1 MEENKFDPLQFIG
14 FLLISAILMFWFY
27 DNQSN
32 YVENQQ
38 DIVVENPIEKFE
50 DNSNTLNLAKE
61 DSNKV
66 ELDKKFKEEIITL
79 ENDKI
84 LFEISTSG
92 ADINKL
98 LLKDFSNYNDQPL
111 FLVND
116 NKSIFSYNIPI
127 GRNSIINSRDL
138 NYSAEI
144 IKDKSILK
152 LTAVIDSQRSL
163 ELTYSLEENSSILDF
178 DLRLNDS
185 DRNSTYDQLE
195 LVWGKDSFRNSKS
208 IDYENRYTALSYG
221 FEDEKD
227 SWLSVAGTSNKNIN
241 NVNWIS
247 FREHFFSSILILN
260 NETNNVEISSEDL
273 ASNETLDNE
282 FTKRFKANIPLSLDS
297 DNDLSFKMYFGP
309 TDYETLKEYNLSLEN
324 SVDMG
329 WGIFGWLNRFI
340 FFPLFSFLTTY
351 FSYGISIILMTIIV
365 KVSISP
371 LTYKSYLSQIKMKIL
386 KPELEVINEKF
397 KDDAMKKQ
405 QETMKLYTKSGANP
419 MSGCLPAFL
428 QMPIFFALFVFFPA
442 AFSLRQKSFLW
453 ADDLSSYDSILDLG
467 FYIPLYGD
475 HISLFPILASI
486 SIFFYTKMTTGQ
498 QMMPA
503 SQTGGVNMKVIM
515 YLMPLMMLFFFNNY
529 ASGLSLYYFISNLL
543 PKDSSIEIIDT
554 SGNNTIQIVRKFWVI
569 KVAMAINK
577 HRINSNNC
585 ITSNSCI
592 TVFIMFLKNKIL
604 KNFTY

>member
-27 DNQSN
+27 DNQSS

-98 LLKDFSNYNDQPL
+98 LLKDFNNYNEQPL

-185 DRNSTYDQLE
+185 DRNSSYDQLE

-273 ASNETLDNE
+273 ASNETLDNK

-297 DNDLSFKMYFGP
+297 DNDLSFKMYYGP

-428 QMPIFFALFVFFPA
+428 QMPIFFALSVFFPA

-543 PKDSSIEIIDT
+543 TIILMLIIKNFIIDD
-554 SGNNTIQIVRKFWVI
+554 
-569 KVAMAINK
+569 
-577 HRINSNNC
+577 
-585 ITSNSCI
+585 
-592 TVFIMFLKNKIL
+592 NKIL
-604 KNFTY
+604 SQIEENKKKPVKVGGFRARLQKALEEAEKQKKSRGK

>member
-27 DNQSN
+27 DNQSS

-185 DRNSTYDQLE
+185 DRNSSYDQLE

-260 NETNNVEISSEDL
+260 NETNNVEISSENL
-273 ASNETLDNE
+273 ASNETLDNK

-297 DNDLSFKMYFGP
+297 DNDLSFRMYYGP

-543 PKDSSIEIIDT
+543 TIILMLIIKNFIIDD
-554 SGNNTIQIVRKFWVI
+554 
-569 KVAMAINK
+569 
-577 HRINSNNC
+577 
-585 ITSNSCI
+585 
-592 TVFIMFLKNKIL
+592 NKIL
-604 KNFTY
+604 SQIEENKKKPVKVGGFRARLQKALEEAEKQKKSRGK

>member
-1 MEENKFDPLQFIG
+1 MEQNKFDPLQFIG
-14 FLLISAILMFWFY
+14 FLLISVILMFWFY

-32 YVENQQ
+32 IIENQQ
-38 DIVVENPIEKFE
+38 DIAVEDVLDQVNDDSVNFNNYDE
-50 DNSNTLNLAKE
+50 NSNELNSDE
-61 DSNKV
+61 
-66 ELDKKFKEEIITL
+66 KFKEEIITL

-84 LFEISTSG
+84 SFEISTSG
-92 ADINKL
+92 ATINKL
-98 LLKDFSNYNDQPL
+98 LLKEFNNYNDEPL

-127 GRNSIINSRDL
+127 GRNSVINSRDL
-138 NYSAEI
+138 NFSAEI
-144 IKDKSILK
+144 IKNKSVLK
-152 LTAVIDSQRSL
+152 LTAIIDMQRSL

-178 DLRLNDS
+178 DLKLNDS
-185 DRNSTYDQLE
+185 DRNSSYNELE
-195 LVWGKDSFRNSKS
+195 LIWGKDSFRNSKS

-221 FEDEKD
+221 FEGEKD
-227 SWLSVAGTSNKNIN
+227 SWLSVSGTSNKNIN

-260 NETNNVEISSEDL
+260 NETNNIEISSEDL
-273 ASNETLDNE
+273 ASNETLDDK

-297 DNDLSFKMYFGP
+297 NNSLSYRIYYGP

-543 PKDSSIEIIDT
+543 TIILMLIIKNFIIDD
-554 SGNNTIQIVRKFWVI
+554 
-569 KVAMAINK
+569 
-577 HRINSNNC
+577 
-585 ITSNSCI
+585 
-592 TVFIMFLKNKIL
+592 NKIL
-604 KNFTY
+604 SQIEENKKKPIKVGGFRARLQKALEEAEKQKKSRGK

>member
-1 MEENKFDPLQFIG
+1 MEQNKFDPLQFIG
-14 FLLISAILMFWFY
+14 FLLISVILMFWFY

-32 YVENQQ
+32 IIENQQ
-38 DIVVENPIEKFE
+38 DIAVEDVIDQVN
-50 DNSNTLNLAKE
+50 DNSINLNNSDE
-61 DSNKV
+61 NSNRV
-66 ELDKKFKEEIITL
+66 ELDEKFTEEIITL

-84 LFEISTSG
+84 LFEISTDG
-92 ADINKL
+92 ADIKKL
-98 LLKDFSNYNDQPL
+98 LLKDFNNYNDEPL

-127 GRNSIINSRDL
+127 GRNSVINSGDL

-144 IKDKSILK
+144 IKNKSVLK
-152 LTAVIDSQRSL
+152 LTAVIDMQRSL
-163 ELTYSLEENSSILDF
+163 ELTYSLEENSSIVGF
-178 DLRLNDS
+178 DLKLNDS
-185 DRNSTYDQLE
+185 DRNSSYDEIE
-195 LVWGKDSFRNSKS
+195 LIWGKDSFRNSKS

-221 FEDEKD
+221 FEGEKD
-227 SWLSVAGTSNKNIN
+227 SWLSVSGTSNKDIN

-247 FREHFFSSILILN
+247 FREHFFSSILIFN
-260 NETNNVEISSEDL
+260 NETNNIEISSEDL
-273 ASNETLDNE
+273 ASNETLDNK

-297 DNDLSFKMYFGP
+297 NYNLSYRIYYGP

-543 PKDSSIEIIDT
+543 TIILMLIIKNFIIDD
-554 SGNNTIQIVRKFWVI
+554 
-569 KVAMAINK
+569 
-577 HRINSNNC
+577 
-585 ITSNSCI
+585 
-592 TVFIMFLKNKIL
+592 NKIL
-604 KNFTY
+604 SQIEENKKKPIKVGGFRARLQKALEEAEKQKKSRGK

>member
-27 DNQSN
+27 ENQSK
-32 YVENQQ
+32 YIENQQ
-38 DIVVENPIEKFE
+38 EVVIENPIEKFD
-50 DNSNTLNLAKE
+50 DNSNAVNVSE
-61 DSNKV
+61 QNSNIV
-66 ELDKKFKEEIITL
+66 ELDEKFKEEIITL

-92 ADINKL
+92 ATINKL
-98 LLKDFSNYNDQPL
+98 LLKDFNNYNDEPL

-127 GRNSIINSRDL
+127 GRNSVINSRDL

-144 IKDKSILK
+144 IKNKSVVR
-152 LTAVIDSQRSL
+152 LTAIIDMQRSL

-178 DLRLNDS
+178 DLKLNDS
-185 DRNSTYDQLE
+185 DRNSSYDELE
-195 LVWGKDSFRNSKS
+195 LIWGKDSFRNSKS

-221 FEDEKD
+221 FEGEKD
-227 SWLSVAGTSNKNIN
+227 SWLSVSGTSNKNIN

-273 ASNETLDNE
+273 ASNETLDDK

-297 DNDLSFKMYFGP
+297 NNNLSYRIYYGP

-543 PKDSSIEIIDT
+543 TIILMLIIKNFIIDD
-554 SGNNTIQIVRKFWVI
+554 
-569 KVAMAINK
+569 
-577 HRINSNNC
+577 
-585 ITSNSCI
+585 
-592 TVFIMFLKNKIL
+592 NKIL
-604 KNFTY
+604 SQIEENKKKPIKVGGFRARLQKALEEAEKQKKSRGK

>member
-27 DNQSN
+27 DNQST
-32 YVENQQ
+32 YIENQQ
-38 DIVVENPIEKFE
+38 EVVIENPIEKFD
-50 DNSNTLNLAKE
+50 DNSNAVNVSE
-61 DSNKV
+61 QNSNIV
-66 ELDKKFKEEIITL
+66 ELDEKFKEEIITL

-92 ADINKL
+92 ATINKL
-98 LLKDFSNYNDQPL
+98 LLKDFNNYNDEPL

-127 GRNSIINSRDL
+127 GRNSVINSRDL
-138 NYSAEI
+138 NFSAEI
-144 IKDKSILK
+144 IKNKSVLK
-152 LTAVIDSQRSL
+152 LTAIIDMQRSL

-178 DLRLNDS
+178 DLKLNDS
-185 DRNSTYDQLE
+185 DRNSSYNELE
-195 LVWGKDSFRNSKS
+195 LIWGKDSFRNSKS

-221 FEDEKD
+221 FEGEKD
-227 SWLSVAGTSNKNIN
+227 SWLSVSGTSNKNIN

-260 NETNNVEISSEDL
+260 NETNNIEISSEDL
-273 ASNETLDNE
+273 ASNETLDDK

-297 DNDLSFKMYFGP
+297 NNNLSYRIYYGP

-543 PKDSSIEIIDT
+543 TIILMLIIKNFIIDD
-554 SGNNTIQIVRKFWVI
+554 
-569 KVAMAINK
+569 
-577 HRINSNNC
+577 
-585 ITSNSCI
+585 
-592 TVFIMFLKNKIL
+592 NKIL
-604 KNFTY
+604 SQIEENKKKPIKVGGFRARLQKALEEAEKQKKSRGK

>member
-32 YVENQQ
+32 YIENQQ
-38 DIVVENPIEKFE
+38 EVVIENPIEKFD
-50 DNSNTLNLAKE
+50 DNSNAVNVSE
-61 DSNKV
+61 QNSNRV
-66 ELDKKFKEEIITL
+66 ELDEKFTEEIITL

-92 ADINKL
+92 ATINKL
-98 LLKDFSNYNDQPL
+98 LLKDFNNYNDEPL
-111 FLVND
+111 YLVND

-127 GRNSIINSRDL
+127 GRNSVINSRDL
-138 NYSAEI
+138 NFSAEI
-144 IKDKSILK
+144 IKNKSVLK
-152 LTAVIDSQRSL
+152 LTAVIDMQRSL

-178 DLRLNDS
+178 DLKLNDS
-185 DRNSTYDQLE
+185 DRNSSYDELE
-195 LVWGKDSFRNSKS
+195 LIWGKDSFRNSKS

-221 FEDEKD
+221 FEGEKD
-227 SWLSVAGTSNKNIN
+227 SWLSVSGTSNKNIN

-260 NETNNVEISSEDL
+260 NETNNIEISSEDL
-273 ASNETLDNE
+273 ASNETLDDK

-297 DNDLSFKMYFGP
+297 NNNLSYRIYYGP
-309 TDYETLKEYNLSLEN
+309 TDYETLKEYNLTLEN

-543 PKDSSIEIIDT
+543 TIILMLIIKNFIIDD
-554 SGNNTIQIVRKFWVI
+554 
-569 KVAMAINK
+569 
-577 HRINSNNC
+577 
-585 ITSNSCI
+585 
-592 TVFIMFLKNKIL
+592 NKIL
-604 KNFTY
+604 SQIEENKKKPIKVGGFRARLQKALEEAEKQKKSRGK